1 MPGASGAGVAK
12 GYMVGR
18 NGDSG
23 GRERLSMFTIFPKM
37 ALAVLIYAA
46 IALFVALTSSDGA
59 SSFVGTLDR
68 FQAGQC
74 AGMASA
80 AADAG
85 ACYVGTLNSKLL
97 SMTLPSGNWVI
108 TTADLLL
115 MFALIMLFMEMIKA
129 AGSGTSSLI
138 NHGLSMATF
147 LVSMLLFLL
156 TPLFGTS
163 TFFLITLMSLVNVIA
178 GFTITAIAARRD
190 LQG

>member
-18 NGDSG
+18 NGDGG

-37 ALAVLIYAA
+37 LLAVVIYAA
-46 IALFVALTSSDGA
+46 VALTVSLTSSNGVD
-59 SSFVGTLDR
+59 SFVGTLDR
-68 FQAGQC
+68 FQTGQC
-74 AGMASA
+74 AGMPTAASDA
-80 AADAG
+80 AP
-85 ACYVGTLNSKLL
+85 CSVGTLNSKLF
-97 SMTLPSGNWVI
+97 SMDLPSGNWVI
-108 TTADLLL
+108 TTADLILI
-115 MFALIMLFMEMIKA
+115 FALLMLFMEMIKA